1 MKPVREFK
9 LHAPFKPS
17 GDQPSAISKLTGG
30 LKNGMSRQTLIGV
43 TGSGKTFA
51 IANVIKN
58 LQKPALILSHNKT
71 LAAQLYREF
80 KEFFPEN
87 AVEYFVSYYDYYQPE
102 AYISATDTYIEKDSS
117 INDEIDLMRLSATTS
132 LIARN
137 DVIVVASIS
146 CIYGLGSPQEYIDQI
161 ITLHK
166 GQIIERDE
174 ILKLLIAIQYER
186 HDTDFS
192 RSTFRVRGDII
203 DIHTAY
209 AKQTIRVELFGD
221 EITRIQHLES
231 ISGRVIEE
239 LNDTAIY
246 PAKHFI
252 TERNKILPALKNIED
267 ELQERLAELKKQG
280 KDLEAH
286 RLEQRTMYDL
296 EMLREIGYCNGIENY
311 SRQLSFRNAGDRPSV
326 LLDYFPDDFLMFI
339 DESHVALPQ
348 VNGMYKGDRSRKE
361 NLIDFGFRLPSALD
375 NRPLYFEEFDNLI
388 QKAVF
393 ISATPGNYELEN
405 SDQKVELIIRPTGL
419 VDPPVEIHSSA
430 GQIDDLLEEIKKTTD
445 SGYRILVT
453 TLTKKMSEELTDF
466 LSENGI
472 RVQYL
477 HSEIETIERV
487 EIIHNLRAGEFDCLA
502 GINLLREG
510 LDLPEVG
517 LVAILDADK
526 AGFLRSAS
534 SLIQISGR
542 AARNIHGRVIMYA
555 DNISSAMKTALTEM
569 DRRREKQLHYN
580 EKHNI
585 TPKSIKKYVENILE
599 RKYAIQFKH
608 EKDNFK
614 KLSSDYNLKVSD
626 EFTGYI
632 KLLEEKMHTYAQ
644 DLEFEEASR
653 FRDEIKKL
661 QKDRKKYEKK

>member
-1 MKPVREFK
+1 
-9 LHAPFKPS
+9 
-17 GDQPSAISKLTGG
+17 
-30 LKNGMSRQTLIGV
+30 
-43 TGSGKTFA
+43 
-51 IANVIKN
+51 
-58 LQKPALILSHNKT
+58 
-71 LAAQLYREF
+71 
-80 KEFFPEN
+80 
-87 AVEYFVSYYDYYQPE
+87 DYYQPE

-585 TPKSIKKYVENILE
+585 TPKSIKK
-599 RKYAIQFKH
+599 
-608 EKDNFK
+608 
-614 KLSSDYNLKVSD
+614 
-626 EFTGYI
+626 
-632 KLLEEKMHTYAQ
+632 
-644 DLEFEEASR
+644 
-653 FRDEIKKL
+653 
-661 QKDRKKYEKK
+661 